1 MSKVTNYVVESPVHL
16 GPIARTLAKGTVV
29 AVGDGFIRVD
39 GREYGD
45 DAGRQA
51 ARTIVKMAEMKTA
64 YFRKEMELD
73 TTEVDI
79 KSATSA
85 VWPILGCM
93 RAAEDFLSRLI
104 DWQAMSS
111 TQEEFLFAYA
121 AHVAGVEDLGSLI
134 KRIANSDRKVINQW
148 LKDNGF
154 DIQLT
159 QEVGKDGFAVASIL
173 DVLCEWM
180 AEGVRTTIEKP
191 GASYPAVK
199 LKKDDG
205 VSLVQHPDLHGHPII
220 RIRTKSG
227 DRVCM
232 TVAADIPEGLLGL
245 HSKVRSLQLAS
256 TPDYRYE
263 GVIFPMVHYDR
274 HEDISFLVGM
284 RIKESKYY
292 INEAVQQTRFRMNEK
307 GARAESAAA
316 MGVRC
321 FSMGAERK
329 PYVLDRP
336 FILWIE
342 REGVAIPLFMAVFAE
357 DVWKDPK
364 TLE

>member
-1 MSKVTNYVVESPVHL
+1 MGKVTCYVAESAVHL
-16 GPIARTLAKGTVV
+16 GPISRTVPKGTEV
-29 AVGDGFIRVD
+29 AVGDGFIRLM
-39 GREYGD
+39 GREYDG
-45 DAGRQA
+45 DAGRLA
-51 ARTIVKMAEMKTA
+51 ARTIVKLAETTA
-64 YFRKEMELD
+64 YFKKVDELD
-73 TTEVDI
+73 LPPLAF
-79 KSATSA
+79 KSMTSA
-85 VWPILGCM
+85 VWPVLGCL
-93 RAAEDFLSRLI
+93 RAAEEFIGRLI
-104 DWQAMSS
+104 EWKAMSS
-111 TQEEFLFAYA
+111 TQEEFLFAYSD
-121 AHVAGVEDLGSLI
+121 HVS
-134 KRIANSDRKVINQW
+134 IANTLGDVLRRKADRDIKVINQW
-148 LKDNGF
+148 LEENGF
-154 DIQLT
+154 SIRLT

-220 RIRTKSG
+220 RIRTKG
-227 DRVCM
+227 GEKVCM
-232 TVAADIPEGLLGL
+232 TVADGIPEGLLGL
-245 HSKVRSLQLAS
+245 HSKVRSLQLAA

-263 GVIFPMVHYDR
+263 GVVFPMVQYDR
-274 HEDISFLVGM
+274 AEDISFLVGM
-284 RIKESKYY
+284 RIKDSQYY

-321 FSMGAERK
+321 FSLGGDRK

-342 REGVAIPLFMAVFAE
+342 RDAVAIPLFMGVFAE
-357 DVWKDPK
+357 DSWKDPK